1 MAERRTLTIS
11 ELRADPAS
19 RQVMG
24 IAAPYGVLSSDL
36 GGFREQIQPGAFTRS
51 LKENPNMRALYN
63 HDSSLVLGTTK
74 AGTLSLWDDPKGLAF
89 KIDLPA
95 TSYAQDLIVL
105 MSRGDVGQMSFG
117 FFTRSDDWSRDS
129 GENRIRTLLDVDL
142 REISIV
148 GDPAY
153 PDGTEAALRS
163 LERFS
168 KDHQTRQAVERQRR
182 LFVFASRRA

>member
-1 MAERRTLTIS
+1 MAERRTLTIT

-19 RQVMG
+19 RQVTG

-36 GGFREQIQPGAFTRS
+36 GGFREQIKPGAFTRS

-63 HDSSLVLGTTK
+63 HDSSCVLGTTK
-74 AGTLSLWDDPKGLAF
+74 AGTLALWDDPRGLAF
-89 KIDLPA
+89 RIDLPA
-95 TSYAQDLIVL
+95 TSYAQDLVVL
-105 MSRGDVGQMSFG
+105 MNRGDVGQMSFG
-117 FFTRSDDWSRDS
+117 FFTRADDWSHDES
-129 GENRIRTLLDVDL
+129 ENRIRTLLDVDL

-148 GDPAY
+148 GDAAY

-163 LERFS
+163 LEHFQS
-168 KDHQTRQAVERQRR
+168 HQTRQAVERHRR